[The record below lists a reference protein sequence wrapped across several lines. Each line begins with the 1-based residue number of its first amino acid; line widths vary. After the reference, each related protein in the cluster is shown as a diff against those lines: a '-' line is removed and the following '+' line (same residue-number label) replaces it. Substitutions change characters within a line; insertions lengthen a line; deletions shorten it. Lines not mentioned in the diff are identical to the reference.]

1 MHESIG
7 ERGRREVRRRKSAKW
22 GLCFLTASFKKGQ
35 PFTFFKL
42 LPIRHAN
49 TVITI
54 LGLTSTR
61 SSGRAYTLTPIFRA
75 TEIAYLRV
83 GSRDTDKV
91 AGGETTGNLASD
103 VYQGN
108 LWGAVGGTYFALFSL
123 SSGVSSPVFTIS
135 YLMALGMMVSIRS
148 ITGRLVLID
157 LSWNHTLHRRFK
169 WRKKKLRHVWY
180 WIHW

>member
-1 MHESIG
+1 MRVVLSDN
-7 ERGRREVRRRKSAKW
+7 V
-22 GLCFLTASFKKGQ
+22 LKKGQ
-35 PFTFFKL
+35 PLTLFKL
-42 LPIRHAN
+42 LPMRHAN

-75 TEIAYLRV
+75 TEIAYLWV
-83 GSRDTDKV
+83 GNRDTEKV
-91 AGGETTGNLASD
+91 AGGETGNLASD

-108 LWGAVGGTYFALFSL
+108 LWGAMGGTYFALFSL
-123 SSGVSSPVFTIS
+123 SSGVISPLFTIS

-157 LSWNHTLHRRFK
+157 LSWNNTSYTIKFHLNLDMFDII
-169 WRKKKLRHVWY
+169 WIPI
-180 WIHW
+180 WIHSLHGTVGKQYW